1 MFLNKSFK
9 CYKKFLS
16 FVFCV
21 CFLFCTKV
29 FAIGAG
35 VQIGAGPSFLDFSG
49 TPQDEFSNGASHFE
63 NITGTLKFFRIPLVI
78 GFGIESGSYD
88 NDFAIGASAFADLWL
103 INLQKDYENWLFYGG
118 IGLSGD
124 VLFSFDKKTFG
135 SYGLRFF
142 CGVDWPLMDN
152 FTELYVQATSNIF
165 TIPGNTFKKAGD
177 FLLIPVGNVGVRI
190 PVEMGIR
197 FHF

>member
-1 MFLNKSFK
+1 MFLNKLFK
-9 CYKKFLS
+9 CHKKILS

-103 INLQKDYENWLFYGG
+103 INLQKDYENWLFYSGV
-118 IGLSGD
+118 GLSGD
-124 VLFSFDKKTFG
+124 ILFSVNKNTFG
-135 SYGLRFF
+135 SYGLRIFF
-142 CGVDWPLMDN
+142 GVDWPLMDN

>member
-1 MFLNKSFK
+1 MFLNKLFK
-9 CYKKFLS
+9 CHKKILS

-21 CFLFCTKV
+21 CFLFCSKV

-78 GFGIESGSYD
+78 GFEIESGSYD

-103 INLQKDYENWLFYGG
+103 INLQKDYENWLFYSGV
-118 IGLSGD
+118 GLSGD
-124 VLFSFDKKTFG
+124 ILFSVNKNTFG
-135 SYGLRFF
+135 SYGLRIFF
-142 CGVDWPLMDN
+142 GVDWPLMDN
-152 FTELYVQATSNIF
+152 FLELYVQATSNIF
-165 TIPGNTFKKAGD
+165 VIPDNTFKKTGD
-177 FLLIPVGNVGVRI
+177 FVLGDVGIRV
-190 PVEMGIR
+190 PAEMGIR

>member
-1 MFLNKSFK
+1 MFLNKLLK
-9 CYKKFLS
+9 CHKKFIS
-16 FVFCV
+16 FAFCL
-21 CFLFCTKV
+21 CLLFCSKI

-35 VQIGAGPSFLDFSG
+35 VQIGAGPSFLDFSE
-49 TPQDEFSNGASHFE
+49 TPQNEFFNGASHFE

>member
-1 MFLNKSFK
+1 MFLNKLFK
-9 CYKKFLS
+9 CHKKILS
-16 FVFCV
+16 FVFCL
-21 CFLFCTKV
+21 CLLFCSRV

-35 VQIGAGPSFLDFSG
+35 VQIGGGPSFSG
-49 TPQDEFSNGASHFE
+49 GVGHFE
-63 NITGTLKFFRIPLVI
+63 NVTGTLKFFRIPLVI

-177 FLLIPVGNVGVRI
+177 FLLGDVGIRV
-190 PVEMGIR
+190 PAEMGIR

>member
-1 MFLNKSFK
+1 MFLNKLLK
-9 CYKKFLS
+9 CHKKFLS
-16 FVFCV
+16 FVFCI
-21 CFLFCTKV
+21 CLLFCSKV

-103 INLQKDYENWLFYGG
+103 INLQKDYENWLFYSGV
-118 IGLSGD
+118 GLSGD
-124 VLFSFDKKTFG
+124 ILFSVNKNTFG
-135 SYGLRFF
+135 SYGLRIFF
-142 CGVDWPLMDN
+142 GVDWPLMDN
-152 FTELYVQATSNIF
+152 FLELYVQATSNIF
-165 TIPGNTFKKAGD
+165 IIPGNTFQKAGD
-177 FLLIPVGNVGVRI
+177 FLLGDVGVRI

>member
-1 MFLNKSFK
+1 MFLNKLFK
-9 CYKKFLS
+9 CHKKILS

-21 CFLFCTKV
+21 CFLFCTRV
-29 FAIGAG
+29 FSIGAG
-35 VQIGAGPSFLDFSG
+35 VQIGAGPSFLDFSE
-49 TPQDEFSNGASHFE
+49 TPQNEFFNGASHFE

-103 INLQKDYENWLFYGG
+103 INLQKDYENWLFYSGV
-118 IGLSGD
+118 GLSGD
-124 VLFSFDKKTFG
+124 ILFSVNKNTFG
-135 SYGLRFF
+135 SYGLRIFF
-142 CGVDWPLMDN
+142 GVDWPLMDN
-152 FTELYVQATSNIF
+152 FLELYVQATSNIF
-165 TIPGNTFKKAGD
+165 IIPGNTFQKAGD
-177 FLLIPVGNVGVRI
+177 FLLGDVGVRI

>member
-1 MFLNKSFK
+1 M
-9 CYKKFLS
+9 
-16 FVFCV
+16 
-21 CFLFCTKV
+21 
-29 FAIGAG
+29 
-35 VQIGAGPSFLDFSG
+35 QIGAGPSFLDFSG

-103 INLQKDYENWLFYGG
+103 INLQKDYENWLFYSGV
-118 IGLSGD
+118 GLSGD
-124 VLFSFDKKTFG
+124 ILFSVNKNTFG
-135 SYGLRFF
+135 SYGLRIFF
-142 CGVDWPLMDN
+142 GVDWPLMDN
-152 FTELYVQATSNIF
+152 FLELYVQATSNIF
-165 TIPGNTFKKAGD
+165 IIPGNTFQKAGD
-177 FLLIPVGNVGVRI
+177 FLLGDVGVRI

>member
-1 MFLNKSFK
+1 MFLNKLFK
-9 CYKKFLS
+9 CHKKFLS
-16 FVFCV
+16 FVFCL
-21 CFLFCTKV
+21 CLLFCSKV

-35 VQIGAGPSFLDFSG
+35 VQIGVGPSFLDFSE
-49 TPQDEFSNGASHFE
+49 TPQNEFFNGASHFE

-78 GFGIESGSYD
+78 GFGIESGTYD

-103 INLQKDYENWLFYGG
+103 INLQKDYENWLFYSG

-124 VLFSFDKKTFG
+124 ILFSFNEKSFG
-135 SYGLRFF
+135 SYGLRLF

-152 FTELYVQATSNIF
+152 FLELYVQATSNIF
-165 TIPGNTFKKAGD
+165 IIPGNTFQKAGD
-177 FLLIPVGNVGVRI
+177 FLLGDVGVRI

>member
-1 MFLNKSFK
+1 MFLNKLFK
-9 CYKKFLS
+9 CHKKILS

-21 CFLFCTKV
+21 CFLFCTRV

-35 VQIGAGPSFLDFSG
+35 VQIGVGPSFSDSVG
-49 TPQDEFSNGASHFE
+49 HFE

-103 INLQKDYENWLFYGG
+103 INLQKDYENWLFYSGVG
-118 IGLSGD
+118 FSGD
-124 VLFSFDKKTFG
+124 ILFSANKNTFG
-135 SYGLRFF
+135 SYGLRIFF
-142 CGVDWPLMDN
+142 GVDWPLMDN
-152 FTELYVQATSNIF
+152 FLELYVQATSNIF
-165 TIPGNTFKKAGD
+165 IIPGNTFQKAGD
-177 FLLIPVGNVGVRI
+177 FLLGDVGVRI

>member
-1 MFLNKSFK
+1 MFLNKLLK
-9 CYKKFLS
+9 CHKKFLS
-16 FVFCV
+16 FVFCL
-21 CFLFCTKV
+21 CLLFCSKV

-103 INLQKDYENWLFYGG
+103 INLQKDYENWLFYSGV
-118 IGLSGD
+118 GLSGD
-124 VLFSFDKKTFG
+124 ILFSVNKNTFG
-135 SYGLRFF
+135 SYGLRIFF
-142 CGVDWPLMDN
+142 GVDWPLMDN
-152 FTELYVQATSNIF
+152 FLELYVQATSNIF
-165 TIPGNTFKKAGD
+165 IIPGNTFQKAGD
-177 FLLIPVGNVGVRI
+177 FLLGDVGVRI

>member
-1 MFLNKSFK
+1 MFLNKLLK
-9 CYKKFLS
+9 CHKKFIS
-16 FVFCV
+16 FAFCL
-21 CFLFCTKV
+21 CLLFCSKI

-35 VQIGAGPSFLDFSG
+35 VQIGAGPSFLDLSG
-49 TPQDEFSNGASHFE
+49 TPHDEFSNGASHFE

-78 GFGIESGSYD
+78 GFGIESGRYD

-103 INLQKDYENWLFYGG
+103 INLQKDYENWLFYSGV
-118 IGLSGD
+118 GLSGD
-124 VLFSFDKKTFG
+124 ILFSVNKNTFG
-135 SYGLRFF
+135 SYGLRIFF
-142 CGVDWPLMDN
+142 GVDWPLMDN

-165 TIPGNTFKKAGD
+165 IIPGNTFQKAGD
-177 FLLIPVGNVGVRI
+177 FLLGDVGVRI

>member
-1 MFLNKSFK
+1 MFLNKLFK
-9 CYKKFLS
+9 CHKKFLS

-21 CFLFCTKV
+21 CFLFCTKI

-35 VQIGAGPSFLDFSG
+35 VQIGAGPSFLDFSE

>member
-1 MFLNKSFK
+1 MNKLFK
-9 CYKKFLS
+9 CHKKFLS
-16 FVFCV
+16 FVFCI
-21 CFLFCTKV
+21 CLLFCSKV

-103 INLQKDYENWLFYGG
+103 INLQKDYENWLFYSGV
-118 IGLSGD
+118 GLSGD
-124 VLFSFDKKTFG
+124 ILFSVNKNTFG
-135 SYGLRFF
+135 SYGLRIFF
-142 CGVDWPLMDN
+142 GVDWPLMDN
-152 FTELYVQATSNIF
+152 FLELYVQATSNIF
-165 TIPGNTFKKAGD
+165 IIPGNTFQKAGD
-177 FLLIPVGNVGVRI
+177 FLLGDVGVRI

>member
-1 MFLNKSFK
+1 MFLNKLFK
-9 CYKKFLS
+9 CHKKILS

-21 CFLFCTKV
+21 CFLFCTRV
-29 FAIGAG
+29 FSIGAG

-103 INLQKDYENWLFYGG
+103 INLQKDYENWLFYSGV
-118 IGLSGD
+118 GLSGD
-124 VLFSFDKKTFG
+124 ILFSVNKNTFG
-135 SYGLRFF
+135 SYGLRIFF
-142 CGVDWPLMDN
+142 GVDWPLMDN
-152 FTELYVQATSNIF
+152 FLELYVQATSNIF
-165 TIPGNTFKKAGD
+165 IIPGNTSQKAGD
-177 FLLIPVGNVGVRI
+177 FLLGDVGVRI

>member
-1 MFLNKSFK
+1 MFLNKLFK
-9 CYKKFLS
+9 CHKKILS
-16 FVFCV
+16 FVFCI
-21 CFLFCTKV
+21 CLLFCSKI

-103 INLQKDYENWLFYGG
+103 INLQKDYENWLFYSGV
-118 IGLSGD
+118 GLSGD
-124 VLFSFDKKTFG
+124 ILFSVNKNTFG
-135 SYGLRFF
+135 SYGLRIFF
-142 CGVDWPLMDN
+142 GVDWPLMDN
-152 FTELYVQATSNIF
+152 FLELYVQATSNIF
-165 TIPGNTFKKAGD
+165 IIPGNTFQKASD
-177 FLLIPVGNVGVRI
+177 FLLGDVGVRI

>member
-1 MFLNKSFK
+1 M
-9 CYKKFLS
+9 
-16 FVFCV
+16 
-21 CFLFCTKV
+21 
-29 FAIGAG
+29 
-35 VQIGAGPSFLDFSG
+35 
-49 TPQDEFSNGASHFE
+49 
-63 NITGTLKFFRIPLVI
+63 
-78 GFGIESGSYD
+78 
-88 NDFAIGASAFADLWL
+88 L
-103 INLQKDYENWLFYGG
+103 IYHIY
-118 IGLSGD
+118 IS
-124 VLFSFDKKTFG
+124 LFSFDKKTFG

>member
-1 MFLNKSFK
+1 MFLNKLFK
-9 CYKKFLS
+9 CHKKILS

-35 VQIGAGPSFLDFSG
+35 VQIGAGPSFLDLSG

-118 IGLSGD
+118 VGLSGD
-124 VLFSFDKKTFG
+124 ILFSVNKNTFG
-135 SYGLRFF
+135 SYGLRIFF
-142 CGVDWPLMDN
+142 GVDWPLMDN
-152 FTELYVQATSNIF
+152 FLELYVQATSNIF
-165 TIPGNTFKKAGD
+165 IIPGNTFQKAGD
-177 FLLIPVGNVGVRI
+177 FLLGDVGVRV
-190 PVEMGIR
+190 PAEMGIR

>member
-1 MFLNKSFK
+1 MFLNKLFK
-9 CYKKFLS
+9 CPKKFLS
-16 FVFCV
+16 FVFCL
-21 CFLFCTKV
+21 CLLFCSKI

-103 INLQKDYENWLFYGG
+103 INLQKDYENWLFYSGV
-118 IGLSGD
+118 GLSGD
-124 VLFSFDKKTFG
+124 ILFSVNKNTFG
-135 SYGLRFF
+135 SYGLRIFF
-142 CGVDWPLMDN
+142 GVDWPLMDN
-152 FTELYVQATSNIF
+152 FLELYVQATSNIF
-165 TIPGNTFKKAGD
+165 IIPGNTFQKAGD
-177 FLLIPVGNVGVRI
+177 FLLGDVGVRI

>member
-1 MFLNKSFK
+1 MLLTKLSK
-9 CYKKFLS
+9 CHKKILY

-35 VQIGAGPSFLDFSG
+35 VQIGAGPSFLDFSE
-49 TPQDEFSNGASHFE
+49 TPQNEFSNGASHFE

-135 SYGLRFF
+135 SYGLRLF

-152 FTELYVQATSNIF
+152 FLELYVQTTSNIF
-165 TIPGNTFKKAGD
+165 VIPDNTFKKTGD
-177 FLLIPVGNVGVRI
+177 FVLGDVGIRV
-190 PVEMGIR
+190 PAEMGIR